1 MEDKKENMVFNYADA
16 PKSWYNCFNSECKK
30 ANECMHFMTGKNVPE
45 DMTLGNA
52 IYPNAC
58 KNGECRFF
66 KQIRVMKGAYGF
78 NTMLGELKRKEEVL
92 LRDMI
97 TDYLGCN
104 TTYYNIIEVR
114 NCLLPNS
121 RNGFSICFAN
131 MATKE
136 RKSLK
141 AIDIFTT
148 SANKVLPK
156 ITPALV

>member
-30 ANECMHFMTGKNVPE
+30 ANECMHFMTGKNIPE
-45 DMTLGNA
+45 DVTLGNA

-66 KQIRVMKGAYGF
+66 KQIRVIKGAYGF

-104 TTYYNIIEVR
+104 TTYYKYNKGEK
-114 NCLLPNS
+114 LLTPEQQEWILNLF
-121 RNGFSICFAN
+121 REHGYKGENEFEGYRYIYDFS
-131 MATKE
+131 E
-136 RKSLK
+136 
-141 AIDIFTT
+141 
-148 SANKVLPK
+148 
-156 ITPALV
+156 